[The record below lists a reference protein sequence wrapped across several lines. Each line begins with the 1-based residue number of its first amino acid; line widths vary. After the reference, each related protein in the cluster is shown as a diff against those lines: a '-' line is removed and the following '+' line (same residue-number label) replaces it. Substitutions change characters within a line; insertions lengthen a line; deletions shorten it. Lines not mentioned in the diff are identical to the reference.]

1 MLELIKD
8 RKIKSKSKI
17 YRKEENVI
25 EAEKMKI
32 MLFV

>member
-8 RKIKSKSKI
+8 RKIKNLGEI